1 MQVFFEKNK
10 KFRNFDISLFR
21 RKTIM
26 KHYDIAII
34 GTGPAGLSAA
44 VTAAIRKKS
53 ILLVGSKDLSSKIQ
67 KAQEIQN
74 YLGFPNISGEN
85 LGKAFAEHLERM
97 QVPIVD
103 DRVNLIY
110 PMGDYFSLQVGQ
122 EICEADTVILAT
134 GVNVEKP
141 LPGEEEFLGRG
152 VSYCATCDA
161 PLYRG
166 ASVAV
171 IGYQKSE
178 EAEADFLADI
188 AAKVCYIPMYREP
201 VDVSEKI
208 TVLNE
213 VPKEITGGMKAD
225 TLVTNKNS
233 YPVDCVFV
241 LRESVSPKNL
251 VPGLQMDGNHVA
263 VNLQMET
270 NVPGCFACGDVAG
283 RPYQYIKAAGQ
294 GNVAALSAV
303 SYLVPRKKNN

>member
-1 MQVFFEKNK
+1 ME
-10 KFRNFDISLFR
+10 R
-21 RKTIM
+21 
-26 KHYDIAII
+26 YDIAII

-44 VTAAIRKKS
+44 VTAAIRKKK
-53 ILLVGSKDLSSKIQ
+53 ILLVGSKDLSSKVQ

-74 YLGFPNISGEN
+74 YLGFPDISGAE
-85 LGKAFAEHLERM
+85 LGKAFEEHIDRM
-97 QVPIVD
+97 QVPIVGE
-103 DRVNLIY
+103 RVNLIY

-122 EICEADTVILAT
+122 DICEAGAVILAT
-134 GVNVEKP
+134 GVNFGKP

-166 ASVAV
+166 ATVAV

-188 AAKVCYIPMYREP
+188 AEKVYYLPMYKEP
-201 VDVSEKI
+201 VEVSEKI
-208 TVLNE
+208 TVVKE

-225 TLVTNKNS
+225 MLVTNANS
-233 YPVDCVFV
+233 YPVDCVFI

-270 NVPGCFACGDVAG
+270 SVPGCFACGDIAG
-283 RPYQYIKAAGQ
+283 RPYQYIKSAGQ
-294 GNVAALSAV
+294 GNIAALSAV
-303 SYLVPRKKNN
+303 SYLDRKRRSQKQADA

>member
-1 MQVFFEKNK
+1 ME
-10 KFRNFDISLFR
+10 
-21 RKTIM
+21 
-26 KHYDIAII
+26 HYDIAII

-44 VTAAIRKKS
+44 VTAAIRKKK
-53 ILLVGSKDLSSKIQ
+53 ILLVGSKDLSSKIK

-85 LGKAFAEHLERM
+85 LGKAFAEHIERM
-97 QVPIVD
+97 QISIVEN
-103 DRVNLIY
+103 RVNLIY

-122 EICEADTVILAT
+122 EIIEADAVILAT
-134 GVNVEKP
+134 GVNFGKP

-166 ASVAV
+166 ASLAV

-188 AAKVCYIPMYREP
+188 AEKVCYIPMYKEP
-201 VDVSEKI
+201 VEVSKKI
-208 TVLNE
+208 TILNE

-225 TLVTNKNS
+225 TLVTKENR
-233 YPVDCVFV
+233 YPVDCVFI

-251 VPGLQMDGNHVA
+251 VPGLLMDGNHVA

-270 NVPGCFACGDVAG
+270 NVPGCFACGDIAG

-303 SYLVPRKKNN
+303 SYMDQKRRNSNS